1 MTQKNRLIHWS
12 HLHIHS
18 NTSGSEKESAELFSS
33 SSDTWVGEGLLMAAL
48 AKTKPWDMGTT
59 DKVKASIT
67 ALCDD
72 LMDSATQRPR

>member
-1 MTQKNRLIHWS
+1 
-12 HLHIHS
+12 
-18 NTSGSEKESAELFSS
+18 
-33 SSDTWVGEGLLMAAL
+33 MAAL